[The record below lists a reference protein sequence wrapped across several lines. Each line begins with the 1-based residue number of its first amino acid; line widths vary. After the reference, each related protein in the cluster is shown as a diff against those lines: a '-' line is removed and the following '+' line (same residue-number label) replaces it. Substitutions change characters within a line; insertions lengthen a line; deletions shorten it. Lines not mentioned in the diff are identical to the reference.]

1 MALMWNTQLQS
12 KPQSYCNSHGLLL
25 LLLAF
30 VLDVVIVSY
39 LHRFCRLRDYN
50 VLYICG
56 TDEYGT
62 ATETKA
68 IEEGST
74 PQEIC
79 DKYNKL
85 HRDVYDWFNVSFDYF
100 GRTTTHQQTTLV
112 KPNFT
117 RI

>member
-1 MALMWNTQLQS
+1 M
-12 KPQSYCNSHGLLL
+12 
-25 LLLAF
+25 
-30 VLDVVIVSY
+30 LDVVIVSY